1 MRFKNLYRCKT
12 KPTLMHF
19 WNSSK
24 HFPPSFQRSKQPFSF
39 TFHKSGLEN
48 TRRDKFCLSKHVGEE
63 AQFVFFHK
71 SQQREGCIC
80 DPRAIPR
87 HRGLLMLARFIN
99 AGAGT

>member
-1 MRFKNLYRCKT
+1 MY
-12 KPTLMHF
+12 F

-24 HFPPSFQRSKQPFSF
+24 RSLLPPFKSKQLLSF

-63 AQFVFFHK
+63 AQFVSFHK